1 MRIDVVAVFPEII
14 EAATGVGIVGRAR
27 KSCAVEIN
35 AWQLRDWSHDPHHKV
50 DDYQYG
56 GGVGMVL
63 KPEPIFEA
71 VEDICHRESG
81 DVEGRRII
89 LLSPQGKRFD
99 QTLATAL
106 SRQRHLILICGRYEG
121 VDERVRQHLIT
132 DEISI
137 GDFITTGGEAPALA
151 VIEAVVRLLPG
162 VLTKKEAVDEETFS
176 RDTFDWPHYTRP
188 PDYKGMKV
196 PDVLVSGNH
205 EAINKWRRE
214 QARKNTYTTRPDLL
228 NDWRKK

>member
-1 MRIDVVAVFPEII
+1 LRIDVVTVFPEII

-27 KSCAVEIN
+27 KSGAVETN
-35 AWQLRDWSHDPHHKV
+35 AWQLRDWSHDSHHKV

-71 VEDICHRESG
+71 VEDICHREG
-81 DVEGRRII
+81 GNVEGRRII

-99 QTLATAL
+99 QNLATEL
-106 SRQRHLILICGRYEG
+106 SHERHLVLICGRYEG

-137 GDFITTGGEAPALA
+137 GDFITTGGEIPALA
-151 VIEAVVRLLPG
+151 VIEAIVRLLPD
-162 VLTKKEAVDEETFS
+162 VLTKKEAVREETFS
-176 RDTFDWPHYTRP
+176 SNTFDWPHYTRP
-188 PDYKGMKV
+188 PDYRGMKV
-196 PDVLVSGNH
+196 PDVLMSGDH
-205 EAINKWRRE
+205 KAINKWRQE
-214 QARKNTYTTRPDLL
+214 QARKNTYTARPDLL
-228 NDWRKK
+228 NK